1 MPKRIMPLTDLQVK
15 NAKPKD
21 KEYKLSDGS
30 GLYLL
35 ITPTGGK
42 LWRYNYRFDG
52 KEKTLFLKTYP
63 EKTLDEARTDRKEA
77 RQLLANGVD
86 PGAIIKALKDQ
97 KLVKKKLSVDKIT
110 FKQAQEASNK
120 ARQRITNSVDPGA
133 NEKALQIK
141 ERALKAFDAGTFA
154 TFENVARDW
163 HEHNKSKWSDNHA
176 ERLLHR
182 LELDIF
188 PTIGNRPI
196 NEIERSELVN
206 ELRRIA
212 ARTVETAIRL
222 KTAFYGIFRYALDG
236 DLIKNNPA
244 ADLKGIVPKVIHKH
258 MAAPTEPKKVAELLK
273 AIDAFSGSYVTK
285 CALQLTPL
293 LFVRPGELRSMEWN
307 ELDLDAAE
315 WNIPG
320 HKMKMKNPH
329 LVPLSTQ
336 AVDILT
342 DLHRLTGTGKYV
354 FPCHRSP
361 LTCMSENTINASLR
375 RLGFDKDEICAHG
388 FRAMARTLLHEV
400 LNFPPDAIEAQ
411 LAHAVPDR
419 LGNAYN
425 RTQFIAK
432 RRQMMQVWSEYLEGL
447 KKGAKVLPFMAKAA

>member
-1 MPKRIMPLTDLQVK
+1 MPKRIMPLSDIQVRT
-15 NAKPKD
+15 AKPLE
-21 KEYKLSDGS
+21 KEYKLSDGY

-35 ITPTGGK
+35 ITPSGGK
-42 LWRYNYRFDG
+42 LWRMDYRFNG
-52 KEKTLFLKTYP
+52 IRKTLFLKSYP
-63 EKTLDEARTDRKEA
+63 DVSLAKARERRDDA
-77 RQLLANGVD
+77 RQLVANGVD
-86 PGAIIKALKDQ
+86 PGAIIKAQ
-97 KLVKKKLSVDKIT
+97 KEEVKAQKVQEQV
-110 FKQAQEASNK
+110 QAAIDSN
-120 ARQRITNSVDPGA
+120 
-133 NEKALQIK
+133 
-141 ERALKAFDAGTFA
+141 
-154 TFENVARDW
+154 TFEKIAREW
-163 HEHNKSKWSDNHA
+163 HEHKKNKWSDNHA

-182 LELDIF
+182 LELDVF

-196 NEIERSELVN
+196 VEIERSELVN

-212 ARTVETAIRL
+212 ARTVETAIRI
-222 KTAFYGIFRYALDG
+222 KAAFYGVFRYALDG
-236 DLIKNNPA
+236 GLIKNNPA
-244 ADLKGIVPKVIHKH
+244 ADLKEIVPRVVHKH
-258 MAAPTEPKKVAELLK
+258 MAAPTEPKKVAELVK

-285 CALQLTPL
+285 CALKLTPM

-375 RLGFDKDEICAHG
+375 RLGFDKDERCAHG

-447 KKGAKVLPFMAKAA
+447 KKGAKVLPFVAKAA

>member
-1 MPKRIMPLTDLQVK
+1 MPKRIMPLTDLQIK
-15 NAKPKD
+15 NAKPTEKN
-21 KEYKLSDGS
+21 YKLSDGG

-63 EKTLDEARTDRKEA
+63 EKSLNSARKDREEA
-77 RQLLANGVD
+77 RQLLTNGVD
-86 PGAIIKALKDQ
+86 PGAVVKALKEQDQ
-97 KLVKKKLSVDKIT
+97 V
-110 FKQAQEASNK
+110 QK
-120 ARQRITNSVDPGA
+120 AIDA
-133 NEKALQIK
+133 N
-141 ERALKAFDAGTFA
+141 
-154 TFENVARDW
+154 TFEKVAREW
-163 HEHNKSKWSDNHA
+163 HEEKKQVWSTNHA
-176 ERLLHR
+176 NRLLHR
-182 LELDIF
+182 LELDVF
-188 PTIGNRPI
+188 PTIGSRPI
-196 NEIERSELVN
+196 VEIERSELVN
-206 ELRRIA
+206 ELRRIS

-222 KTAFYGIFRYALDG
+222 KVAFSGVFLHALNQG
-236 DLIKNNPA
+236 LIKHNPA
-244 ADLKGIVPKVIHKH
+244 ADLKGIVPRAIHKH
-258 MAAPTEPKKVAELLK
+258 MAAPTEPKKVAELVK
-273 AIDAFSGSYVTK
+273 AIDGFSGSYVTK
-285 CALQLTPL
+285 CALKLTPL
-293 LFVRPGELRSMEWN
+293 LFVRPGELRSMEWS

-320 HKMKMKNPH
+320 VKMKMKKPH
-329 LVPLSTQ
+329 LVPLCTQ

-447 KKGAKVLPFMAKAA
+447 KRGAKVLPFVAKAA